1 MTLSAVSNATLAK
14 NTATHQASGAAT
26 EQAESRKSRLSSE
39 NSGSEQ
45 KFDDNVTL
53 SQSEKTA
60 APGKVIDAAG
70 VEKILPRT
78 MKAILADSRTALTAQ
93 ANTSPEKAQE
103 FLAAN

>member
-14 NTATHQASGAAT
+14 NTVTQQAPAAAA
-26 EQAESRKSRLSSE
+26 EQAESRKARLSAD

-45 KFDDNVTL
+45 KFGDNVTL
-53 SQSEKTA
+53 SQSEKAA
-60 APGKVIDAAG
+60 APGKIIDAAA

-78 MKAILADSRTALTAQ
+78 MKAILADSRTAIAAQ